1 MDGRREDKRK
11 GGWNHACGRQEVI
24 FQLVALLFMVAGWK
38 GGGVEEYKHLHR
50 NYLRISFFYVYD

>member
-38 GGGVEEYKHLHR
+38 GGRG
-50 NYLRISFFYVYD
+50 